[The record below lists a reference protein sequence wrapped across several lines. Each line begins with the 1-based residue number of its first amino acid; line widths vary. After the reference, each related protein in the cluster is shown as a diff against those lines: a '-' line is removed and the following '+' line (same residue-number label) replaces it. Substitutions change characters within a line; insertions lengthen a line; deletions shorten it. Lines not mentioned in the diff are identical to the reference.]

1 MSWTQVI
8 SISRRILRAASGYF
22 IAIFIENHGVVKPKK
37 RKQFEINTKTVWG
50 KMLAVGVG
58 VAVVG
63 LTFGITYIIVPRHLT
78 YNMGRMGLLLQLGMW
93 VALMVL
99 LVWIIRTIRRKR
111 ASGKRLPGRGEVVA
125 LFVVMAIATA
135 LIIPTIQDLFS
146 TPVTREFDVYF
157 KAPHGKGGMHRIDLM
172 ATSADGHTRR
182 FTATALERIAGLPRF
197 SRSNLPRGLYRM
209 RITYFPHSGTRVSTE
224 VIGISAGEK

>member
-22 IAIFIENHGVVKPKK
+22 IAIFIENHGVVRPKK

-50 KMLAVGVG
+50 KMLAVGVIVGVG

-93 VALMVL
+93 IALMVL

-111 ASGKRLPGRGEVVA
+111 ASG
-125 LFVVMAIATA
+125 T
-135 LIIPTIQDLFS
+135 
-146 TPVTREFDVYF
+146 
-157 KAPHGKGGMHRIDLM
+157 H
-172 ATSADGHTRR
+172 
-182 FTATALERIAGLPRF
+182 
-197 SRSNLPRGLYRM
+197 
-209 RITYFPHSGTRVSTE
+209 VSTE
-224 VIGISAGEK
+224 VIGISADEK